1 MSEQLHL
8 KPDPEPEYE
17 DVRLNERTYRMDPET
32 AQGVRDAFE
41 SLAAQYGAALENLQR
56 QTLQN
61 VGQPW
66 QGQSQ
71 PVLQPQQGF
80 EIPDPDVLFQNKQA
94 WTDGLAQSLQ
104 SQLGQLEGRQT
115 QQVAGLAQAFQQ
127 ELARRDA
134 AQAASARHDQAMK
147 EMLERRG
154 LTENTFMVQAVY
166 NREYDKL

>member
-66 QGQSQ
+66 HCRST
-71 PVLQPQQGF
+71 
-80 EIPDPDVLFQNKQA
+80 IA
-94 WTDGLAQSLQ
+94 SCASL
-104 SQLGQLEGRQT
+104 
-115 QQVAGLAQAFQQ
+115 
-127 ELARRDA
+127 
-134 AQAASARHDQAMK
+134 
-147 EMLERRG
+147 
-154 LTENTFMVQAVY
+154 
-166 NREYDKL
+166 